1 MGSFGR
7 GNPIIWD
14 IILRNLFI
22 LLVYQRV
29 FTFAR
34 LNPNYYYFLG
44 RSVSPGQLILY
55 INTGRCCV
63 ARFKPEKEREL
74 LARFIIQFITGS
86 PTPAQVIQNELLFRG
101 DFCCAATLRSP
112 RLQQVCRCSESGA
125 LGLQAALRQRL
136 PKGESTSV
144 PYLCSLEI
152 KSYRSNFAPEPAE
165 AARGRARCYP
175 SQKADPK
182 NYGEELIGVFTV
194 RY

>member
-55 INTGRCCV
+55 INTGRCRV
-63 ARFKPEKEREL
+63 ARFKPGKGREL

-86 PTPAQVIQNELLFRG
+86 PTPAQVIQNELFLEEILLCSNFLQKVPGCTEFAGALRASPG
-101 DFCCAATLRSP
+101 SPGSVAAAAAKGRAQTCPISAPWKSNPTAATSLPSP
-112 RLQQVCRCSESGA
+112 
-125 LGLQAALRQRL
+125 QRL
-136 PKGESTSV
+136 RREGLASSQPKG
-144 PYLCSLEI
+144 
-152 KSYRSNFAPEPAE
+152 
-165 AARGRARCYP
+165 
-175 SQKADPK
+175 
-182 NYGEELIGVFTV
+182 
-194 RY
+194 